1 MRIWLRYMLGS
12 SVLLI
17 SACNSG
23 VISSNNSA
31 VLANASYYGKLCSDI
46 GGYFQYGIINAP
58 PSNDYSQ
65 VLNYAPATESIDTIP
80 LSHTHMEMTSAIDG
94 RIYNVAIDNVF
105 ANNYNPFSGA
115 VPNSYESSLT
125 AGSTVYLCSGNPS
138 KVPYSVTGTFATQG
152 FDWVHTNCVASGYP
166 STYLNGFLFD
176 SKGNNL
182 TNSQTYC
189 YLWP

>member
-1 MRIWLRYMLGS
+1 MRIWLRYILGS
-12 SVLLI
+12 IVLLI

-31 VLANASYYGKLCSDI
+31 VLANASYYSRLCSDI

-58 PSNDYSQ
+58 PSSDYSQ

-125 AGSTVYLCSGNPS
+125 AGSAVY
-138 KVPYSVTGTFATQG
+138 
-152 FDWVHTNCVASGYP
+152 
-166 STYLNGFLFD
+166 
-176 SKGNNL
+176 
-182 TNSQTYC
+182 
-189 YLWP
+189 